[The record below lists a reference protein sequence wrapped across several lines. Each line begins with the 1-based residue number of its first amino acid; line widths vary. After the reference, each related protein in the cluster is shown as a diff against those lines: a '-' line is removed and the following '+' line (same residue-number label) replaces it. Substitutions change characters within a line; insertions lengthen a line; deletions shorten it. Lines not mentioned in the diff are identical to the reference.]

1 METVFKKGDKVYC
14 VLYGWGRVL
23 GVDDVGTYPV
33 TVLFDCD
40 EQIDY
45 TVDGKLYDDSFSTL
59 SFTKYTLK
67 GFSQHRQTELPEV
80 GDWCLVTDDLDGEW
94 FLRKFLY
101 YKDGWFNCKAHDKD
115 SFNIEWKYMKRI
127 KLL

>member
-45 TVDGKLYDDSFSTL
+45 TVDGKLYDDSFPTL

-67 GFSQHRQTELPEV
+67 GFSQEKPIKLPEV
-80 GDWCLVTDDLDGEW
+80 GEFCLVRDNDSHSW
-94 FLRKFLY
+94 VAKKFRGY
-101 YKDGWFNCKAHDKD
+101 NPD
-115 SFNIEWKYMKRI
+115 SISPYIMEEHVSWKQMKRI
-127 KLL
+127 KILD

>member
-45 TVDGKLYDDSFSTL
+45 TVDGKLYDDSFPTL

-67 GFSQHRQTELPEV
+67 GFSQVKLPQVGEL
-80 GDWCLVTDDLDGEW
+80 CLVRDFDDDRWQLRTFTKYNQYKEVPYVVDDIYCFRQIKRVKILD
-94 FLRKFLY
+94 
-101 YKDGWFNCKAHDKD
+101 
-115 SFNIEWKYMKRI
+115 
-127 KLL
+127 